1 MSGFRQQSVSPSP
14 LSRREALRQL
24 GAVVA
29 GLAAACTPLR
39 VVLHDYPRDFET
51 DPALLDR
58 VLRAFATTVI
68 PGADPDA
75 PNLVRALGD
84 PALPFAAYRAFFAS
98 DLSRRTADRFGEP
111 AFERLSLECRTAV
124 VTDALSADATTK
136 KLYTGAI
143 FLTQASYYAGIYDD
157 AAGCSLIGF
166 EGTYRFRGFDAFTY
180 PDPERFLAAATTR
193 DGNHD

>member
-1 MSGFRQQSVSPSP
+1 MSELRHKSPIP
-14 LSRREALRQL
+14 LSRRAALRQL
-24 GAVVA
+24 GVVVA
-29 GLAAACTPLR
+29 GVAAACTPLR

-68 PGADPDA
+68 PEADPTA
-75 PNLVRALGD
+75 PTLVRAFSD

-98 DLSRRTADRFGEP
+98 DLSRRAVDRFGEP
-111 AFERLSLECRTAV
+111 FERLGLDRRTAV
-124 VTDALSADATTK
+124 VSDGLSGDATTK

-157 AAGCSLIGF
+157 AAGCPLIGF
-166 EGTYRFRGFDAFTY
+166 EGAYRFRGLDAFTY
-180 PDPERFLAAATTR
+180 PDPDRFLAATATR
-193 DGNHD
+193 DGNYV